1 MEGIKMYLWT
11 VQRKKVIEMLVKN
24 GEYYPDI
31 EKSKGYE
38 RMKIVYPQLLESFN
52 NLNNSS
58 YKGIIFGFYGV
69 NGGKTFETIEELYNY
84 LYNNNYVAEGFNFWN
99 SDFAILHIKVED
111 NINIM
116 PMDYNDVTKLAID
129 KTNSIEKFSHLYN
142 NLTDFKLD
150 ICNIIKYMNEGRCN
164 PYTLL
169 KSFIEG
175 HCPYLNIENI
185 LGVYP
190 NFDLEASKREQN
202 IKLCNLSYE
211 ANKLKELIY
220 KH

>member
-1 MEGIKMYLWT
+1 MYLWT
-11 VQRKKVIEMLVKN
+11 IQRKEVIETLIKN

-31 EKSKGYE
+31 EKSKGYGN
-38 RMKIVYPQLLESFN
+38 MKIAYPQLLESFN

-84 LYNNNYVAEGFNFWN
+84 LYNNEDVAVAFNFWN
-99 SDFAILHIKVED
+99 SDFVILHIKVED

-116 PMDYNDVTKLAID
+116 PMEFNDVIKLGID
-129 KTNSIEKFSHLYN
+129 KSNDIEGVLHLYKN
-142 NLTDFKLD
+142 PIDFKLD

-164 PYTLL
+164 PHTLL

-185 LGVYP
+185 MGVYP
-190 NFDLEASKREQN
+190 NFDSEASRREQN
-202 IKLCNLSYE
+202 IKLCNLSDE
-211 ANKLKELIY
+211 SNKLKELIY
-220 KH
+220 KY